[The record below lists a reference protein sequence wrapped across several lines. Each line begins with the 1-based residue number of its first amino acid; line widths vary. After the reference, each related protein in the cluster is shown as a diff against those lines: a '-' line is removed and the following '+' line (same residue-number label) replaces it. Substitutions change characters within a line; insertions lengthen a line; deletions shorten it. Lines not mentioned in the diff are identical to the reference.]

1 MTSNHAIAE
10 HHREALGGGLQVAAR
25 FAQLHGQAVQEFS
38 QAVQQ
43 DGPRKRAVVVLGNH
57 SHNIYTAALDLVIR
71 GQFDVAAYLMR
82 PLSDMPGLI
91 LATANDEEHAKRLLP
106 GGSGLPASDA
116 RRFVEADPELAE
128 ALLQE
133 DGVYSYMNQ
142 YSHVNPY
149 HAESLLDITDDG
161 IFPTVGGRMDELR
174 ARRDA
179 SIVCELEM
187 HILAALGNQLPTDSS
202 EEWWEGLGQSVASA
216 NQWFNLVGASWAA
229 RNERMKR
236 RNSAEPV

>member
-71 GQFDVAAYLMR
+71 GLFDVAAYLRR
-82 PLSDMPGLI
+82 PLSDMPALI
-91 LATANDEEHAKRLLP
+91 LVAGKYEEHAKRVLP
-106 GGSGLPASDA
+106 GGNKLRPSEA
-116 RRFVEADPELAE
+116 RKLVEADPELAE
-128 ALLQE
+128 AFSQE
-133 DGVYSYMNQ
+133 EGVYSYMNE

-149 HAESLLDITDDG
+149 HVESMLDITDDG
-161 IFPTVGGRMDELR
+161 GLPDRWRKDE
-174 ARRDA
+174 
-179 SIVCELEM
+179 
-187 HILAALGNQLPTDSS
+187 
-202 EEWWEGLGQSVASA
+202 
-216 NQWFNLVGASWAA
+216 
-229 RNERMKR
+229 
-236 RNSAEPV
+236 

>member
-1 MTSNHAIAE
+1 MPSLSIIGKPSA
-10 HHREALGGGLQVAAR
+10 GGLQVAAR

-71 GQFDVAAYLMR
+71 GQFDAAAYLMR

-128 ALLQE
+128 AFSQE
-133 DGVYSYMNQ
+133 EGVYSYMNE

-149 HAESLLDITDDG
+149 HVESMLDITDDG
-161 IFPTVGGRMDELR
+161 VFPTVGGRMNELR

-179 SIVCELEM
+179 AIVCRLEM
-187 HILAALGNQLPTDSS
+187 NILCALEAQLPTDSS
-202 EEWWEGLGQSVASA
+202 QQWREGLVQSIASA
-216 NQWFNLVGASWAA
+216 NQWFNLVRDELTE

-236 RNSAEPV
+236 RNPAEPA

>member
-1 MTSNHAIAE
+1 MFPE
-10 HHREALGGGLQVAAR
+10 LRVLRHRLFETNFPIYCPPHRRHPLVHTHDRRKAHYGRTNEWVDYVQVTGGGNCTIAA
-25 FAQLHGQAVQEFS
+25 ASDAMGI
-38 QAVQQ
+38 
-43 DGPRKRAVVVLGNH
+43 DWMIKR
-57 SHNIYTAALDLVIR
+57 
-71 GQFDVAAYLMR
+71 
-82 PLSDMPGLI
+82 
-91 LATANDEEHAKRLLP
+91 EEHAKRLLP

-142 YSHVNPY
+142 YSAGAGDDVNPY

-187 HILAALGNQLPTDSS
+187 HILAALGNQLSTDSS
-202 EEWWEGLGQSVASA
+202 EALQVVGRSPAIRRVRQPMVQPGGRELG
-216 NQWFNLVGASWAA
+216 GAERAHEAEEFSGA
-229 RNERMKR
+229 RLK
-236 RNSAEPV
+236 NSAGSTRPLA